1 MLLMTKATLTSELK
15 AAIRDI
21 PNFPRTG
28 VTFKDI
34 TPVLGDG
41 ALFQAA
47 VAQMAEVCKREQIA
61 KVAAVEARG
70 FIFGAAIAAF
80 LGIGFI
86 PIRKKGKL
94 PFLTRAI
101 HYSLEYGCGELESH
115 KDAFL
120 TGERISIVDDVLA
133 TGGTARAAA
142 RLVQESGAHV
152 AITQC
157 FLEISLLRG
166 RGALAPLPVC
176 SLIQF

>member
-1 MLLMTKATLTSELK
+1 MIEATLISELK

-21 PNFPRTG
+21 PDFPRVG

-34 TPVLGDG
+34 TPVLGNG

-47 VAQMAEVCKREQIA
+47 VAQMAEICKRERIT

-80 LGIGFI
+80 LGVGFV

-101 HYSLEYGCGELESH
+101 RYSLEYGSGELEYH

-120 TGERISIVDDVLA
+120 AGERISIVDDVLA

-142 RLVQESGAHV
+142 SLVQESGAYV

-157 FLEISLLRG
+157 FLEIVLLNG
-166 RGALAPLPVC
+166 RHALAPLPVF